1 MSSPEEQYKNIR
13 EEVIKK
19 LIPGDVLVFFYPS
32 PAIEEIVIRNINFA
46 SKIIVGDAN
55 HQGNK
60 TRKNI
65 PFDDFI
71 KYGTLMKKK
80 KGI

>member
-13 EEVIKK
+13 EEVIKA

-32 PAIEEIVIRNINFA
+32 IAVEEIEVKKINFT
-46 SKIIVGDAN
+46 SRIIIGDTN
-55 HQGNK
+55 HQGK
-60 TRKNI
+60 RTRKKI

-71 KYGTLMKKK
+71 KYGTMLRK
-80 KGI
+80 KGE